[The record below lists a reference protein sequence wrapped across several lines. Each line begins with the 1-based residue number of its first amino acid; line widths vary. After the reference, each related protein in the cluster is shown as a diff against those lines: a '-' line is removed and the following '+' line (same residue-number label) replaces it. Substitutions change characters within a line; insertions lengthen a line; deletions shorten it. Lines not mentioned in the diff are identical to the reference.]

1 MMDQDFFHRFLFGA
15 LKTGA
20 SDIHMKVGSP
30 PLYRIQSELRVVKGE
45 PLTAEDTRAAAA
57 IVLRGNVEAGD
68 VNSVRDFD
76 TSYALPGKCRFR
88 VNIFRQ
94 RGNFSLALRMIPE
107 IIPSF
112 DDLLLPPQVQ
122 ELADYNQGLVLVTGA
137 TGSGKSSTLAAI
149 INHVNQHRA
158 CHIITIEDPIEFLHQ
173 DKRACISQ
181 REVGT
186 DTADFNRALRAA
198 LRQDPDVILVG
209 EMRDLET
216 IDIALKAAETGHMVY
231 STVHTTDAAKTIGR
245 LISVFPSEE
254 QGMVRI
260 RLAENLRA
268 TLSQK
273 LLPRADGQGMVVAVE
288 LMKVTGTI
296 QEAVKNQDETAM
308 LKDIIEKSRHQYGM
322 MSFDQSLTDLY
333 KGELISFE
341 TAKRSATSPGDFE
354 RALHFE

>member
-1 MMDQDFFHRFLFGA
+1 MDQDQFHRYLFGA

-20 SDIHMKVGSP
+20 SDIHLKVGSP
-30 PLYRIQSELRVVKGE
+30 ALYRIQNELRNVKGE
-45 PLTAEDTRAAAA
+45 ALTAEDTRSITA
-57 IVLRGNVEAGD
+57 IILRDNAEIGD
-68 VNSVRDFD
+68 IDSIRDFD

-88 VNIFRQ
+88 VNIFKQ
-94 RGNFSLALRMIPE
+94 RGHFSLALRMIPE
-107 IIPSF
+107 LIPSF
-112 DDLLLPPQVQ
+112 EDLLLPPQVA
-122 ELADYNQGLVLVTGA
+122 ELADYRQGLALVTGA

-149 INHVNQHRA
+149 INHINQNRA
-158 CHIITIEDPIEFLHQ
+158 CHIITIEDPIEFLHK

-186 DTADFNRALRAA
+186 DTADFKRALRAA

-231 STVHTTDAAKTIGR
+231 STVHTTDAGRTIGR
-245 LISVFPSEE
+245 LIGVFPSDE
-254 QGMVRI
+254 QEIVRI
-260 RLAENLRA
+260 RIAENLRA

-273 LLPRADGQGMVVAVE
+273 LLPRADGQGMVVATE
-288 LMKVTGTI
+288 LMKVTGTV
-296 QEAVKNQDETAM
+296 QEAIKDPNQTAM

-322 MSFDQSLTDLY
+322 LSFDQSLTDLY
-333 KGELISFE
+333 RGELITFE

>member
-1 MMDQDFFHRFLFGA
+1 MDQDQFHRYLYGA

-30 PLYRIQSELRVVKGE
+30 PLYRIQSDLRTVKE
-45 PLTAEDTRAAAA
+45 APLTADDMQAAVEL
-57 IVLRGNVEAGD
+57 VLREHAQAGPID
-68 VNSVRDFD
+68 NLRDFD
-76 TSYALPGKCRFR
+76 TSYTLPGRCRFR

-94 RGNFSLALRMIPE
+94 RGQFSLAIRMIPE
-107 IIPSF
+107 TIPSF
-112 DDLLLPPQVQ
+112 EDLLLPPQTA

-149 INHVNQHRA
+149 INHINQQRA
-158 CHIITIEDPIEFLHQ
+158 CHVITIEDPIEFLHK

-186 DTADFNRALRAA
+186 DTEDFNRALRAA

-231 STVHTTDAAKTIGR
+231 STVHTTDAAKTVGR
-245 LISVFPSEE
+245 LISVFPPEE
-254 QGMVRI
+254 QEIVRI
-260 RLAENLRA
+260 RIAENLRA

-273 LLPRADGQGMVVAVE
+273 LLPRADGSGMVVAVE
-288 LMKVTGTI
+288 LMKVTGTV
-296 QEAVKNQDETAM
+296 QEAIKDPNETVL

-322 MSFDQSLTDLY
+322 ISFDQSLTDLY
-333 KGELISFE
+333 RGELISFE
-341 TAKRSATSPGDFE
+341 IARRSATSPGDFE